1 MTNDDKPKI
10 EGTAEANSQVK
21 IYDNGNLLATVTAD
35 LNGNWSYT
43 PTTALAQGAHVFTV
57 TATDAASNTSS
68 ATSWKIIV
76 DSIAP
81 TVPAITLI
89 NDDVG
94 SIAGNV
100 ANNGVT
106 NDKTPTFSGTG
117 EPGSLVTLY
126 DNGLQMR
133 VILIDRTGTWSH
145 SVPANEALSEGTH
158 RFTLTATDAAGNV
171 VTAPPVIIT
180 VDTKA
185 PDAPIISSA
194 TDDVGSLQSDLANG
208 GRSDDTLPLLK
219 GTGVADSTITI
230 YDGATPIGTATVTPE
245 GSWSFQVT
253 QPLSEGPHALSAIA
267 TDKAGNASSAG
278 NFTLTID
285 TTPPAAP
292 VITSAEGLIGSETK
306 PLANGGSTKKRQPQ
320 AVRHR

>member
-1 MTNDDKPKI
+1 MPP
-10 EGTAEANSQVK
+10 V
-21 IYDNGNLLATVTAD
+21 
-35 LNGNWSYT
+35 
-43 PTTALAQGAHVFTV
+43 
-57 TATDAASNTSS
+57 TSS
-68 ATSWKIIV
+68 
-76 DSIAP
+76 P
-81 TVPAITLI
+81 
-89 NDDVG
+89 
-94 SIAGNV
+94 
-100 ANNGVT
+100 
-106 NDKTPTFSGTG
+106 
-117 EPGSLVTLY
+117 
-126 DNGLQMR
+126 
-133 VILIDRTGTWSH
+133 
-145 SVPANEALSEGTH
+145 
-158 RFTLTATDAAGNV
+158 
-171 VTAPPVIIT
+171 PPVIIT

-194 TDDVGSLQSDLANG
+194 TDDVGSLQSDLTNG

-285 TTPPAAP
+285 TTPPTAP

-306 PLANGGSTKKRQPQ
+306 LLANGGAPKATTPSCQAPASRVRQLPFLIMTSVWVRPPCSQTALDLYSNVAYRRSTQIHRHSDRRGWQHGDP
-320 AVRHR
+320 VRRLYADGR